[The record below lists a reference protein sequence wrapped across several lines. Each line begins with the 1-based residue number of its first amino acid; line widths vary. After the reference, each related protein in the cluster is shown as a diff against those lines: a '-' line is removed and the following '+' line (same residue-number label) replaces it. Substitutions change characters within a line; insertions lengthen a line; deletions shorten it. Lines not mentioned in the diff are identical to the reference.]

1 MSSIYR
7 IGIQK
12 ARGGYRVVL
21 ASDDNGKLVLSG
33 ETIKS
38 EQDAWASLSAIHKAW
53 CSKYSPLLIDIPIYP
68 AGHKWPR
75 NAGPAKKKAA
85 KKATKKK

>member
-1 MSSIYR
+1 MSMYR

-21 ASDDNGKLVLSG
+21 FSDDNGKLVLAG

-38 EQDAWASLSAIHKAW
+38 KDDAWASLSAIHQGW
-53 CSKYSPLLIDIPIYP
+53 CDKYNILLCDIMIYP
-68 AGHKWPR
+68 AGHKWPK
-75 NAGPAKKKAA
+75 NSGPKKKAV
-85 KKATKKK
+85 KKAATKKK

>member
-7 IGIQK
+7 IGLQK

-21 ASDDNGKLVLSG
+21 ASYDNGKLVLSG

-38 EQDAWASLSAIHKAW
+38 KDDAWASLSAIHQGW
-53 CSKYSPLLIDIPIYP
+53 CGKRNTLLCDIMIYP
-68 AGHKWPR
+68 ASHKWPK
-75 NAGPAKKKAA
+75 NSGPKKKAV
-85 KKATKKK
+85 KKLTKKK